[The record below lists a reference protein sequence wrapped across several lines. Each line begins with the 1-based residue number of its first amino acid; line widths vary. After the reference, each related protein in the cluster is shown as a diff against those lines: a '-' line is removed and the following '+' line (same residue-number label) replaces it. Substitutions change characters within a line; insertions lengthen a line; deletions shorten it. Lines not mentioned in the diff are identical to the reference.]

1 MHIYSCCSSCLF
13 LALESSS
20 MIDQDLIFGIVTRFY
35 KLQRCDAQHR
45 RHLLVPGDLIEYVRG
60 AFSHWAVYLGNNQIV
75 HLPGP
80 SNIFA
85 NFQVGSRCCSSG
97 PIPGHS
103 RLDLPNGVATDLGSL
118 H

>member
-1 MHIYSCCSSCLF
+1 
-13 LALESSS
+13 
-20 MIDQDLIFGIVTRFY
+20 MIDKDLIFGIVTRFY
-35 KLQRCDAQHR
+35 KLQRCDAQHQ

-85 NFQVGSRCCSSG
+85 NFQVSRSSPIGSIMNR
-97 PIPGHS
+97 PH
-103 RLDLPNGVATDLGSL
+103 LDLPNGVANDLWPL
-118 H
+118 YRADAR